1 MRRSSLFLILMTMLA
16 LLAPL
21 VAPHDPYGVDVSQR
35 LLPPCREFLFGTDHL
50 GRCVFSRVLFGARV
64 SLGIGC
70 MIMVSSLTL
79 GGIIGA
85 VAGMGSTLADGI
97 IMRITDVFMAVP
109 SLVFALVLSRSLGP
123 GTMNVILIFSLTL
136 WTRYARMVRGLV
148 LDLRHRDH
156 VATAALA
163 GLPPGHIL
171 LHHILPGLIPPMAA
185 MATLGMGMNILMVSS
200 LSFLGLGIVEPV
212 PDWGAM
218 LATGTDYFRT
228 APHMAL
234 FPGLVIS
241 LTVLAFNSLG
251 DHLQAWRI
259 NPKSSG
265 RPNGKNS

>member
-1 MRRSSLFLILMTMLA
+1 ML
-16 LLAPL
+16 
-21 VAPHDPYGVDVSQR
+21 
-35 LLPPCREFLFGTDHL
+35 
-50 GRCVFSRVLFGARV
+50 SRVVFGARV
-64 SLGIGC
+64 SLGMGS

-79 GGIIGA
+79 GGILGA
-85 VAGMGSTLADGI
+85 VAGMGNTLVDGI

-109 SLVFALVLSRSLGP
+109 SLIFALVLSRSLGP
-123 GTMNVILIFSLTL
+123 GPLNVILIFSLTL

-148 LDLRHRDH
+148 LDLKHRDH
-156 VATAALA
+156 VTTAALA

-171 LHHILPGLIPPMAA
+171 RHHILPGLIPPMAT

-218 LATGTDYFRT
+218 LGSGTDYFRT

-251 DHLQAWRI
+251 DHLQAWEI
-259 NPKSSG
+259 NRHSSG
-265 RPNGKNS
+265 SSNGKNS